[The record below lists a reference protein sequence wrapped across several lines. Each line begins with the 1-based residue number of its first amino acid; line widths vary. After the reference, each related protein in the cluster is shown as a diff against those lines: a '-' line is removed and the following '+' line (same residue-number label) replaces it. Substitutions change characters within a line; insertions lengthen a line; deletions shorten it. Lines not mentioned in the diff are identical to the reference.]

1 MSKKMNWDVLHYP
14 TYWIGDTTGEIKRTE
29 LAYPHVPKEHPKFAQ
44 SMAVGNL
51 LFVSGCTG
59 QDTVTGGPTPTTIE
73 GQMKNALDNAKIA
86 METAGSS
93 LENVV
98 KTFILARSLDDYKR
112 ILEIEAAYYAEHA
125 PYLVDNPPA
134 TTLMLVASLARP
146 KFLFEYEMI
155 GVIDRNASGWGVT
168 GYPEY
173 CGGKKL
179 AYPHVPMEHAKFART
194 EVVGNLAILSGCQAL
209 DNDSVRVETNDFK
222 EQTRIVMDKI
232 KNGMEETGGSLNN
245 LVKTNIFLKDLK
257 DLPRYRDVE
266 RAYFEEYAPE
276 LAKNPPASTAMVIRE
291 LTRAES
297 FVEVEAFGVID
308 KTAPDWTIKYYP
320 GSRDASAGV
329 AAGNLL
335 FLSGCDGSDPN
346 TGDVETDI
354 VEQQIIAALDKVKAA
369 LEDAGSSM
377 DKVVRTLMMLRRLED
392 YPKMR
397 KTEVEYYQKHAP
409 HLVPN
414 PPVSTFMQLPVISS
428 PGTLFQIDVIAVL

>member
-1 MSKKMNWDVLHYP
+1 MNKKMNWDVIHYP

-59 QDTVTGGPTPTTIE
+59 QDTVGGGPTPTTIE
-73 GQMKNALDNAKIA
+73 GQMKNALDNARIA

-98 KTFILARSLDDYKR
+98 KTFILARSLDDYRR
-112 ILEIEAAYYAEHA
+112 ILEIEVAYYSEHA
-125 PYLVDNPPA
+125 PYLVENPPA
-134 TTLMLVASLARP
+134 ATLMVVASLARP

-155 GVIDRNASGWGVT
+155 GVIDRNAPEWGVT
-168 GYPEY
+168 YYPEY
-173 CGGKKL
+173 WGGKKL

-194 EVVGNLAILSGCQAL
+194 EVVGNLVIVSGCQAL
-209 DNDSVRVETNDFK
+209 DHDSVRVETDDFK
-222 EQTRIVMDKI
+222 EQTRIVIDKI
-232 KNGMEETGGSLNN
+232 RIGMEETGGSLNN
-245 LVKTNIFLKDLK
+245 LVKTNVFLKDLK
-257 DLPRYRDVE
+257 DRQRYREVE
-266 RAYFEEYAPE
+266 RAYFEEHAPE
-276 LAKNPPASTAMVIRE
+276 LAKNPPASTVMVISE
-291 LTRAES
+291 LTRPE
-297 FVEVEAFGVID
+297 FLVEVEAFGVVD
-308 KTAPDWTIKYYP
+308 KTAPDWTTKYYP

-329 AAGNLL
+329 SAGNLL

-346 TGDVETDI
+346 TGDVKTHV
-354 VEQQIIAALDKVKAA
+354 VERQIIAALDKVKAA
-369 LEDAGSSM
+369 LEEAGSSM
-377 DKVVRTLMMLRRLED
+377 DKVVRTLMMLRHLED

-428 PGTLFQIDVIAVL
+428 PETLFQIDVTAVL